1 LSTDFAP
8 ADPNQRTPGHA
19 GREYRRPLDR
29 VFELGMTTD
38 RRRVVSL
45 VLAAAVAAHGGMAG
59 AIRLRGEHVAV
70 DLATSFGVEELAIER
85 EILPPP
91 PPPEPELP
99 APPPPEPP
107 KVAAPM
113 TAPAP
118 NRAEEPE
125 EPPASQ
131 AAEAGE
137 ILVQESDEDE
147 GEDHEDDE
155 DDNTFVTG
163 HAESFAGGMTASAGS
178 AVTAVR
184 GPIIEKG
191 GVPGGSG
198 TRAVEAKPPAPDLS
212 RDAWLEGST
221 AWDCDFPGEADRD
234 RVDNAVVEMTVTV
247 RPDGTAHSVSIVLD
261 PGHGFARMASGCALK
276 HKFAPAHDREG
287 KPIWGTTRA
296 FHVGFHR

>member
-1 LSTDFAP
+1 LSIDFAP
-8 ADPNQRTPGHA
+8 ADPNHRTPGHA
-19 GREYRRPLDR
+19 GREYRRPLDQI
-29 VFELGMTTD
+29 FELGTTSH

-45 VLAAAVAAHGGMAG
+45 VLAAAVAAHGGLAG
-59 AIRLRGEHVAV
+59 AIRLRGAHIAV
-70 DLATSFGVEELAIER
+70 DLTPSYGAEELVIER

-99 APPPPEPP
+99 APPPREPP
-107 KVAAPM
+107 KVEAPV

-118 NRAEEPE
+118 SPVEEPQ

-131 AAEAGE
+131 AAQAGE
-137 ILVQESDEDE
+137 ILVQASDEDE
-147 GEDHEDDE
+147 EEDDE
-155 DDNTFVTG
+155 DDPYDNTFVTG
-163 HAESFAGGMTASAGS
+163 HAERFAGGMTASAGS

-184 GPIIEKG
+184 GPIVEKG

-198 TRAVEAKPPAPDLS
+198 TRPVEPKAPARDRS
-212 RDAWLEGST
+212 RGAWLEGST

-234 RVDNAVVEMTVTV
+234 HVDNAVVEMTVTV
-247 RPDGTAHSVSIVLD
+247 RPDGTAHSVSIIED

-276 HKFAPAHDREG
+276 HKFAPAYDREG
-287 KPIWGTTRA
+287 KPIWGTTRT